1 MSPEKN
7 VGIMVLSLKKK
18 KKKNCCFLQ
27 EHDPDHVFPEK
38 RLILEYK
45 VLYM

>member
-7 VGIMVLSLKKK
+7 VGITVLSFK

-27 EHDPDHVFPEK
+27 EHEPDHVFPEK